1 MEENKQE
8 NKTIIE
14 KLARKKTQNFTVI
27 VSKDNEKER
36 SPKKFSLFA
45 PFVEN
50 LLVQQQTEQKSR
62 ASGSFLTVG
71 PNLVK
76 FKKKQVKKHNVE
88 EILKN
93 ASNESE
99 TMDERLK
106 TYGFVLNNLGQG
118 ESFGEKALLGEASRR
133 TATVVASTDV
143 ELLVLKKKNF
153 LEITQKFNLEKERK
167 KKFLLKVLPYLNII
181 RSINTLENLFYCF
194 KEENLILGFAVTE
207 EDQIDPEEKIFFLV
221 EGRCKIER
229 KFYETCKGLTQV
241 TNCQIAEVTSESMI
255 GEEILFEEHSQYK
268 YTVTVKFPKTQN
280 LVIKKL
286 GNIQLR
292 LFLLCEQSKSDDEVS
307 EGDSSISLE

>member
-1 MEENKQE
+1 MSIVTKNKESVFVEENKQE

-118 ESFGEKALLGEASRR
+118 EAFGEKALLGEASRR

-167 KKFLLKVLPYLNII
+167 KKFLLKVLPY
-181 RSINTLENLFYCF
+181 
-194 KEENLILGFAVTE
+194 
-207 EDQIDPEEKIFFLV
+207 
-221 EGRCKIER
+221 
-229 KFYETCKGLTQV
+229 
-241 TNCQIAEVTSESMI
+241 
-255 GEEILFEEHSQYK
+255 H
-268 YTVTVKFPKTQN
+268 VKMRN
-280 LVIKKL
+280 
-286 GNIQLR
+286 
-292 LFLLCEQSKSDDEVS
+292 
-307 EGDSSISLE
+307 